1 MPAKRLAGYDMAT
14 SYSRPLVVLLT
25 MLLVMYLVY
34 HRRLASIR
42 LATVGV
48 TSAVTS
54 SPTQQICLCGNE
66 LMRREVVT
74 VT

>member
-1 MPAKRLAGYDMAT
+1 M
-14 SYSRPLVVLLT
+14 SLVEHKFQVDYT
-25 MLLVMYLVY
+25 AQMRKYYV
-34 HRRLASIR
+34 R

-48 TSAVTS
+48 TSTVTS

>member
-1 MPAKRLAGYDMAT
+1 MIGHLSSSLATVHFVELQENRLLRTLEKQD
-14 SYSRPLVVLLT
+14 V
-25 MLLVMYLVY
+25 
-34 HRRLASIR
+34 R

-54 SPTQQICLCGNE
+54 SPTQQIWLCGNE
-66 LMRREVVT
+66 LMRREVVV